1 MPRTLV
7 VVLFENK
14 LWWYLQTHSELGR
27 TVCWDMGSFSASL
40 HLWFCS
46 IALGWPEEMYKYGNC
61 FRNLKLLTT
70 DPLKPQITSRSL
82 QSQKERHKKT
92 KVASVPTRQKSAKA
106 QQKKGDLKCI
116 HHRRKERPGSP
127 ENYFVAPCAA
137 FSTTAKES
145 LWVKLGAN
153 LPLSKQETNHELNT
167 LNLQQ

>member
-1 MPRTLV
+1 M
-7 VVLFENK
+7 VLTNIFWTRK
-14 LWWYLQTHSELGR
+14 DSVLRHGLILCISGFL
-27 TVCWDMGSFSASL
+27 
-40 HLWFCS
+40 
-46 IALGWPEEMYKYGNC
+46 ALGDDQRKGTSRGTA

-70 DPLKPQITSRSL
+70 DPLQPQITSSL
-82 QSQKERHKKT
+82 AGVFNHRKKRRKKT
-92 KVASVPTRQKSAKA
+92 KVASVPTRQNSAKA